1 MCRVLG
7 RRACVA
13 EAVRY
18 YVPHSFSVQTSK
30 KELTV
35 ANHIYVIGQP
45 LSHSRPLLGQ
55 LVHVNFLTPAPWR
68 VLGRLTCVAEAVR
81 YYAPH
86 SFSVQT
92 SKKKLTL
99 AKHVYVSV
107 QPLSH
112 SWPLLGYKWI
122 IDLARRLRASWI
134 PTLGGVG

>member
-1 MCRVLG
+1 M
-7 RRACVA
+7 
-13 EAVRY
+13 
-18 YVPHSFSVQTSK
+18 
-30 KELTV
+30 LTL
-35 ANHIYVIGQP
+35 ANHADISGQP
-45 LSHSRPLLGQ
+45 LSHFWPLLGQ
-55 LVHVNFLTPAPWR
+55 LVHVNFLTPPPWR

-112 SWPLLGYKWI
+112 SRPLLGQLSI
-122 IDLARRLRASWI
+122 VREHAGHVAELDGTSPVTSR
-134 PTLGGVG
+134 